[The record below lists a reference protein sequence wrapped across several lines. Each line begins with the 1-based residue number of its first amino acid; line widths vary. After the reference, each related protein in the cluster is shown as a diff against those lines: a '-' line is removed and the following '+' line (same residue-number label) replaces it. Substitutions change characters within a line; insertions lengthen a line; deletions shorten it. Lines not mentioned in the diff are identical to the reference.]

1 MVVIGGS
8 GQAGTIHVK
17 NLVDLGADVACYD
30 IKENATAQKNYYAKE
45 TSLE

>member
-30 IKENATAQKNYYAKE
+30 VKENPTAKKNYNAKE
-45 TSLE
+45 TSFE